1 MKNFSPL
8 IKYFL
13 AFLVLYSVLFGV
25 FSLPS
30 IARMT
35 ADAYRP
41 PSLFLLQLFFPKAH
55 LQLEPDAPPESDPYT
70 IRAVFISKAK
80 IEEFKAQAKQQ
91 GAGQVTLDATEYD
104 IYFHLLFTSFW
115 LFLLAMILITPL
127 GWKDKLVGLIVGSL
141 LFYLYTVFKI
151 YIFLLDLFNRSQ
163 YDMYKLGETGSKI
176 VEGLSY
182 VLKSLGLSAFVVIF
196 IWILVAFRKSN
207 WRGLLGKL
215 GKG

>member
-1 MKNFSPL
+1 
-8 IKYFL
+8 
-13 AFLVLYSVLFGV
+13 
-25 FSLPS
+25 
-30 IARMT
+30 
-35 ADAYRP
+35 
-41 PSLFLLQLFFPKAH
+41 

-80 IEEFKAQAKQQ
+80 IEEFKAQARQQ

-115 LFLLAMILITPL
+115 LFLLAMVLITPMS
-127 GWKDKLVGLIVGSL
+127 WKDKLLGALAGSF

-163 YDMYKLGETGSKI
+163 YDMYKLGETGSEV

-196 IWILVAFRKSN
+196 IWVLVAFRKSN
-207 WRGLLGKL
+207 WRGLLSKL
-215 GKG
+215 GHA